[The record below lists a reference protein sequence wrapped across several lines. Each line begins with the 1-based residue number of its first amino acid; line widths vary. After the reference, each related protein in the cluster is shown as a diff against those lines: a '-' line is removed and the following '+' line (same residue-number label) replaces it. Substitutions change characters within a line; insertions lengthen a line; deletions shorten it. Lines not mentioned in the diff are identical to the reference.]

1 MYLWIYG
8 DISSNRKVTFN
19 IGFTVKRWSKF
30 QSSFIWP
37 QPFLMNITVPLRF
50 FIFSLISGGKKEH
63 DQKSIKILKSSNPF
77 LTNSCSLLSIPD
89 NARYKA
95 LNWILQFSCTRT
107 LSFIASLKKF
117 ESVAKGWVPEQFKS
131 TKEKLQY
138 ILLLSKILLE
148 IDIFRKI
155 HWL

>member
-1 MYLWIYG
+1 MLSFEYPWQCTIQ
-8 DISSNRKVTFN
+8 
-19 IGFTVKRWSKF
+19 GFK
-30 QSSFIWP
+30 
-37 QPFLMNITVPLRF
+37 
-50 FIFSLISGGKKEH
+50 
-63 DQKSIKILKSSNPF
+63 
-77 LTNSCSLLSIPD
+77 
-89 NARYKA
+89 
-95 LNWILQFSCTRT
+95 LNLAVQ
-107 LSFIASLKKF
+107 LHENSFIASLKKF